1 MRSIYTLT
9 LSSTILGNKSRGS
22 SLNLLKWLD
31 ATRTDDFSFIRW
43 ISSSFIYNLPLLER
57 ESWLCIFLQDDFFLV
72 DLIKKMGYDGEI
84 TVYDLATIFHEK
96 KNKKKIQWLININ
109 STQSQQKM
117 STHSIHVRVVCQSAA
132 IEHMDFVRDSY
143 DFLKSIPAVAWK
155 AWRFCVQE
163 NTIRS
168 NSRHGLYNL
177 FSSKFIW

>member
-1 MRSIYTLT
+1 MTWRYTNRWFQFYTLN
-9 LSSTILGNKSRGS
+9 LVVFYLQSTIVR
-22 SLNLLKWLD
+22 
-31 ATRTDDFSFIRW
+31 TRKLTL
-43 ISSSFIYNLPLLER
+43 Y
-57 ESWLCIFLQDDFFLV
+57 IFTGWFLSCW
-72 DLIKKMGYDGEI
+72 
-84 TVYDLATIFHEK
+84 FNK
-96 KNKKKIQWLININ
+96 KNGLWRWNNCIWPGDDLSRKKKKKKIQWLININ

>member
-1 MRSIYTLT
+1 MTWRYTNRWFQFYTLN
-9 LSSTILGNKSRGS
+9 LVVLYLQSTIVR
-22 SLNLLKWLD
+22 
-31 ATRTDDFSFIRW
+31 TRKLTL
-43 ISSSFIYNLPLLER
+43 Y
-57 ESWLCIFLQDDFFLV
+57 IFTGWFLSCWFN
-72 DLIKKMGYDGEI
+72 KKMGYDGEI
-84 TVYDLATIFHEK
+84 TVYDLAMIFHEK
-96 KNKKKIQWLININ
+96 KNNKKIQWLININ

-168 NSRHGLYNL
+168 NSRHGHYNL
-177 FSSKFIW
+177 SSLKSLW

>member
-31 ATRTDDFSFIRW
+31 ATRTDDFNFILW

-72 DLIKKMGYDGEI
+72 DLIKKNGLWRWNNCIWPGD
-84 TVYDLATIFHEK
+84 DLSRK
-96 KNKKKIQWLININ
+96 KKKKKIQWLININ

>member
-1 MRSIYTLT
+1 MTWRRSFT
-9 LSSTILGNKSRGS
+9 
-22 SLNLLKWLD
+22 
-31 ATRTDDFSFIRW
+31 
-43 ISSSFIYNLPLLER
+43 
-57 ESWLCIFLQDDFFLV
+57 
-72 DLIKKMGYDGEI
+72 KK
-84 TVYDLATIFHEK
+84 K
-96 KNKKKIQWLININ
+96 KKKIQWLININ

-168 NSRHGLYNL
+168 NSRHGHYNL
-177 FSSKFIW
+177 SSSKSLWQKWFIQSDLSETKRNMDPLMIFSGHFLDGAVRAPPIHFQICCR

>member
-1 MRSIYTLT
+1 MTWRYTNRWFQFYTLN
-9 LSSTILGNKSRGS
+9 LVVLYLQSTIVR
-22 SLNLLKWLD
+22 
-31 ATRTDDFSFIRW
+31 TRKLTL
-43 ISSSFIYNLPLLER
+43 Y
-57 ESWLCIFLQDDFFLV
+57 IFTGWFLSCWV
-72 DLIKKMGYDGEI
+72 NKKMGYDGEI

-96 KNKKKIQWLININ
+96 KKKIQWLININ

-117 STHSIHVRVVCQSAA
+117 FTHSIHVRVVCQSAA

-177 FSSKFIW
+177 SSSKFIW

>member
-1 MRSIYTLT
+1 MTWRYTNRWFQFYTLN
-9 LSSTILGNKSRGS
+9 LVVLYLQSTIVR
-22 SLNLLKWLD
+22 
-31 ATRTDDFSFIRW
+31 TRKLTL
-43 ISSSFIYNLPLLER
+43 Y
-57 ESWLCIFLQDDFFLV
+57 IFTGWFFLV

-117 STHSIHVRVVCQSAA
+117 FTHSIHVRVVCQSAA

-177 FSSKFIW
+177 SSSKSIW